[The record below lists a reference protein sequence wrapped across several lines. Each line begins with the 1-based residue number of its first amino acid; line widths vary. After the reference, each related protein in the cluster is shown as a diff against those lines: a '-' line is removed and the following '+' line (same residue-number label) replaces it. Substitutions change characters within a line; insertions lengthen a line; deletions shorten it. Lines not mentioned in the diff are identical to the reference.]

1 MLLLVFSP
9 RKADK
14 NLAFLFV
21 VYEYKMLQLP
31 CLNSVVYPLVAPK
44 GRFQWIVALLWSLN

>member
-1 MLLLVFSP
+1 MLVFSP

-44 GRFQWIVALLWSLN
+44 GRFQWIVPLLWSLN